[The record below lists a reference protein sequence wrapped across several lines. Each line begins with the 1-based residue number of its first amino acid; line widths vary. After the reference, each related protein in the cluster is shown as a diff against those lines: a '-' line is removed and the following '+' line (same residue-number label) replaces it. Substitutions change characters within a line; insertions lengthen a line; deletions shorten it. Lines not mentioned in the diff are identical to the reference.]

1 VSRQEVVPIIP
12 SADLPVPDRL
22 FRWIV
27 LRGLRGLRFGR
38 IRLRDRY
45 REFVLGSTDTDV
57 PAADLEVHD
66 PRFYRRVALG
76 GALGAAESYALGWW
90 SCEDLT
96 RLLRI
101 FVREL
106 SAGEAGSVVTPRLLE
121 PVARLVHF
129 LRRNTR
135 SGSRRNIHDHYDL
148 GNDFFR
154 LFLDD
159 TMTYSCGI
167 FAQDETTLREAS
179 LEKIDRIC
187 RKLRLEPQHRVVE
200 IGSGWGSFA
209 LHAAS
214 RYGCHVTTTTVS
226 REQYDY
232 VRDRVRAEGLEDRIE
247 VLLRDYRD
255 LEGRYDRLVSIEMI
269 EAVGHDHLE
278 TYLATCDRL
287 LTEDGTALLQAIVMP
302 DRDHAAYLRSV
313 DFIQKYI
320 FPGSCLPS
328 LGSMTRAMGRAASL
342 RIEHVEDIGLHYA
355 RTLRH
360 WRERF
365 HARSED
371 LRAAGRSDRFLRLW
385 HYYFCYCEAG
395 FAEKYL
401 GNLQV
406 VLAKPRARLDAA
418 ELTRSSGGG
427 A

>member
-1 VSRQEVVPIIP
+1 
-12 SADLPVPDRL
+12 
-22 FRWIV
+22 
-27 LRGLRGLRFGR
+27 
-38 IRLRDRY
+38 
-45 REFVLGSTDTDV
+45 
-57 PAADLEVHD
+57 
-66 PRFYRRVALG
+66 
-76 GALGAAESYALGWW
+76 
-90 SCEDLT
+90 
-96 RLLRI
+96 
-101 FVREL
+101 
-106 SAGEAGSVVTPRLLE
+106 
-121 PVARLVHF
+121 
-129 LRRNTR
+129 
-135 SGSRRNIHDHYDL
+135 
-148 GNDFFR
+148 
-154 LFLDD
+154 
-159 TMTYSCGI
+159 MTYSCGI